1 MKKPGKM
8 TVELL
13 RNATRKA
20 ATVLYPFVKVTMP
33 AKFRGRLKFTPER
46 CIGCKLCMRD
56 CPSNAI
62 NIRKIADKQ
71 FEADIDCSMCIYCA
85 QCVDSCPKKALEA
98 TGEFELAQ
106 LDRTKLTFTTRGS
119 APLTA
124 SGSAPLTPSGEPPA
138 PPAASKAEPSA
149 AATATATAPLK
160 ADRAKPDG
168 PAQK

>member
-8 TVELL
+8 TAELL

-33 AKFRGRLKFTPER
+33 EKFRGRLKFTPEK

-71 FEADIDCSMCIYCA
+71 FEADIDCSKCIYCA

-98 TGEFELAQ
+98 TGEFELAAF
-106 LDRTKLTFTTRGS
+106 DRKKLTFTTRGQ
-119 APLTA
+119 
-124 SGSAPLTPSGEPPA
+124 PPA
-138 PPAASKAEPSA
+138 PALVGAAAAPASETPAAKQP
-149 AATATATAPLK
+149 
-160 ADRAKPDG
+160 DAKPAG
-168 PAQK
+168 PSEK